1 MRITPLEIRRHAFAR
16 RLQGYDRDE
25 VQTFLN
31 MVADDY
37 EAMVH
42 KLEELRTEAKERRAR
57 VEHLE
62 SHETVLQKTLTT
74 AQTLSEDLKKTAVKE
89 AELLLG
95 EAEIRGEKILDAAHR
110 RAAKLSEDIREMKLL
125 RTRLAAAVRS
135 AFETHLRLLEGL
147 ADDAPDDKLF

>member
-42 KLEELRTEAKERRAR
+42 KL
-57 VEHLE
+57 
-62 SHETVLQKTLTT
+62 
-74 AQTLSEDLKKTAVKE
+74 
-89 AELLLG
+89 
-95 EAEIRGEKILDAAHR
+95 
-110 RAAKLSEDIREMKLL
+110 
-125 RTRLAAAVRS
+125 
-135 AFETHLRLLEGL
+135 
-147 ADDAPDDKLF
+147 